1 MKLVWR
7 LSKLVMKG
15 MMMKLFEH
23 HPWLALALC
32 FLAYAIVSTMDYEDA
47 RRDECA
53 RQNLSYNSQKDTC
66 E

>member
-1 MKLVWR
+1 M
-7 LSKLVMKG
+7 S
-15 MMMKLFEH
+15 LFERS
-23 HPWLALALC
+23 PWLAIVLI

-47 RRDECA
+47 RREECS

>member
-1 MKLVWR
+1 M
-7 LSKLVMKG
+7 S
-15 MMMKLFEH
+15 LFER
-23 HPWLALALC
+23 HPWIALVLI

-47 RRDECA
+47 RREECA

>member
-1 MKLVWR
+1 
-7 LSKLVMKG
+7 
-15 MMMKLFEH
+15 MKLFER
-23 HPWLALALC
+23 HPWLALL
-32 FLAYAIVSTMDYEDA
+32 LSLIMYAIVSTMDYEDA

>member
-1 MKLVWR
+1 M
-7 LSKLVMKG
+7 S
-15 MMMKLFEH
+15 LFERR
-23 HPWLALALC
+23 PWVALALC

-47 RRDECA
+47 RREECT

>member
-1 MKLVWR
+1 
-7 LSKLVMKG
+7 
-15 MMMKLFEH
+15 MKLFEH
-23 HPWLALALC
+23 HPWIALALC